1 LSTLRIVATIII
13 AVIKSNS
20 DEDDYKEDQD
30 EADDDVNNDLALLST
45 FDLVLTIYAH
55 QRL

>member
-1 LSTLRIVATIII
+1 MSTIRIVATIII

-30 EADDDVNNDLALLST
+30 EADDDVNNDLTLLST
-45 FDLVLTIYAH
+45 FDLALTIYAH